1 MSRRSYNYM
10 WIVVWMMLTI
20 VIINNQRHHSAPAP
34 MMPVGQKPV
43 AASKPE
49 VELVLAPSDVKFV
62 EVKPGSL
69 TLVPLQ
75 PCAKIM
81 AGEALTATIG
91 GQHQKI
97 CELTYESLLDEPIEV
112 KRQVLDKD
120 PLEGLILSGYEV
132 SVDDALAV
140 SLKFEQSE
148 SDPNYEVCMM
158 RESFTIPARGKVT
171 LAIYADIGRASSPA
185 TYNSVIDLD
194 GWDAFGKVSGNKV
207 ALPAP
212 TAKRGN
218 DAVPAPLAGSAVVLV
233 P

>member
-1 MSRRSYNYM
+1 M

-20 VIINNQRHHSAPAP
+20 VIINNQRHHSAPVP
-34 MMPVGQKPV
+34 MMPGGQKPV

-49 VELVLAPSDVKFV
+49 VELVLAPAEVKFI
-62 EVKPGSL
+62 EVKPGSP

-97 CELTYESLLDEPIEV
+97 CVFTYESLLDEPIEV
-112 KRQVLDKD
+112 RRQVFDKD
-120 PLEGLILSGYEV
+120 RAPEIVLANYEV
-132 SVDDALAV
+132 VIDDEA
-140 SLKFEQSE
+140 KFGLDFKPNE
-148 SDPNYEVCMM
+148 SDPQAKVCMM
-158 RESFTIPARGKVT
+158 RAPFTIPARGKVT
-171 LAIYADIGRASSPA
+171 LAIYANVGRASKPA

-212 TAKRGN
+212 TSKDGN
-218 DAVPAPLAGSAVVLV
+218 NARPAPLPGSNVVLV